1 MRCNYVH
8 AMCYLGEIYAVLSKT
23 ATRKHKM
30 KLAALCKK
38 LQFEAAS
45 FKTELPASFWN
56 FQIEL
61 LATQNAKLELPAL
74 KQSF

>member
-1 MRCNYVH
+1 
-8 AMCYLGEIYAVLSKT
+8 
-23 ATRKHKM
+23 M

-45 FKTELPASFWN
+45 FKTELPASFWK

-61 LATQNAKLELPAL
+61 LATQNAKLELPAS
-74 KQSF
+74 KQSFSEA

>member
-1 MRCNYVH
+1 
-8 AMCYLGEIYAVLSKT
+8 
-23 ATRKHKM
+23 M

-61 LATQNAKLELPAL
+61 LAAQNAKLELPA
-74 KQSF
+74 STHIFSEA